1 MGQNGTRNRTAGVL
15 ILGSIR
21 QGLKFWAPIC
31 EGLFDLEARVWL
43 FFMVLFLGW
52 CLETKRTPLNLW
64 GCFVDTRRATER
76 LAGADGLTG

>member
-43 FFMVLFLGW
+43 FFMVITLFGMVFGNQ
-52 CLETKRTPLNLW
+52 EDTSQ
-64 GCFVDTRRATER
+64 FV
-76 LAGADGLTG
+76 GVFC